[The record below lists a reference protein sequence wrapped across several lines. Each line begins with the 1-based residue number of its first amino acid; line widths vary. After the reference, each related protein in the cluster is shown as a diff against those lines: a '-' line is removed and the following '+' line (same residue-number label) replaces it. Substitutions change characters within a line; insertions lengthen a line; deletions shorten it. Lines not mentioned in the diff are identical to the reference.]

1 MSQGD
6 VFSSIA
12 IANVADANSSRR
24 LAQQR
29 PIFVAIHSRLA
40 FILENVK
47 NRAAACA
54 SHMHVLRG
62 MDKVDVASRC
72 RPYRDREKKIYFTE
86 RSRDEAENVDIS
98 IFTKQIIHD

>member
-1 MSQGD
+1 MIVSQSD

-29 PIFVAIHSRLA
+29 PIFVAIQSARVYIRKRKKSRSCLRVA
-40 FILENVK
+40 HV
-47 NRAAACA
+47 C
-54 SHMHVLRG
+54 MYVLRG

-72 RPYRDREKKIYFTE
+72 RPYRESPRK
-86 RSRDEAENVDIS
+86 ENS
-98 IFTKQIIHD
+98 LHRAR